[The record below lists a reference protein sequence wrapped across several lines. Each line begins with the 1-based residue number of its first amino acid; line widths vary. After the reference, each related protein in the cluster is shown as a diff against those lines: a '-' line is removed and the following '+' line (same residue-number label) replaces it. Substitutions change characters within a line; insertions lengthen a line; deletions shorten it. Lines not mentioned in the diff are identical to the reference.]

1 MAEYLIDQYMK
12 MIQYVD
18 KSNIH
23 KFNSK
28 DLTTQFFSKGSL
40 YNGKLMIVGRAVNG
54 WSETWQHGFFV
65 QESPFKMVSE
75 AYQRSLV
82 EPLTWVN
89 YFWGRN
95 EKDEKGNKCYNT
107 AVSRF
112 WQLAKELIYRL
123 TPQEQL
129 AENRWAE
136 TIVWSNLYK
145 VAPNEGGN
153 PNEPLCRAQLEYCRN
168 ILKHEIEITT
178 PQYVL
183 FVTDNDWFRDFKDIV
198 DSTGCKYQVCK
209 RPERNSPSLMAD
221 EIIDRFLKD

>member
-1 MAEYLIDQYMK
+1 
-12 MIQYVD
+12 
-18 KSNIH
+18 
-23 KFNSK
+23 
-28 DLTTQFFSKGSL
+28 
-40 YNGKLMIVGRAVNG
+40 MIVGRAVNG
-54 WSETWQHGFFV
+54 WSETWEHGFFV

-82 EPLTWVN
+82 KPLTWVN

-129 AENRWAE
+129 VEKRWAE

-178 PQYVL
+178 PQYW
-183 FVTDNDWFRDFKDIV
+183 DNPFWTNKQHVAMELSRLGYRIL
-198 DSTGCKYQVCK
+198 Y
-209 RPERNSPSLMAD
+209 
-221 EIIDRFLKD
+221 IDRTNIQWLSLPAHQLNV